1 MTLTASPSVAASA
14 AKYFNDN
21 FTAVLA
27 TGTVV
32 QSAYTAPAT
41 QAFADW
47 KVANADK
54 KFYLVAGDQGGVSQL
69 LKMASGGTKPQ
80 NAVEVDQNVAYG
92 IESAQLSPTDWLMA
106 RIADE
111 FRATSTAQ
119 SLGPALNQTP
129 EPDLSFDI
137 SSLGTADLRRLLK
150 ALGGKADD
158 EKRDFALGN
167 LADRRDALARLG
179 LSREYLSIALD
190 LQSRFAEEAVAMEK
204 EAVADNT
211 AAGVAAANALGAA
224 GAADAAAAAAANAA
238 AKADPRSA
246 SLDKAATDALAA
258 AVTARAAANVAVAA
272 FGETSARLA
281 EFPVFEK
288 MVNDA
293 LANLVAQ
300 STSEMAA
307 ARTAA
312 DLFDVTRSAAGA
324 LNSTLQGA
332 ADRMLAKFDQTIEQF
347 GSVLDLQQGTGAYVL
362 NTASAQAREALVQ
375 MVKADLVK
383 ALREPSKAEL
393 LQAAVPLGQGDAAP
407 VNALPEPRRAELVRA
422 AVPVGQGD
430 AALVRALRE
439 PSKAELLQAAMRL
452 GQGDVAL
459 GVVVGVPVLLSA
471 GAMGNLSTS
480 DLLQVIRA
488 TARKTANELIVATME
503 MVKSQQATI
512 RLKSADKI
520 ATLNDTITK
529 LAEAEAKRKEME
541 AIKIGMM
548 ILGGLMVLLAI
559 VVAVASLG
567 TASAAS
573 AGMVAASASTMAAA
587 TAAAAAAT
595 TAAVTAVT
603 VAAVSTI
610 MFATMTALSESKDS
624 NGVSQMDKLMA
635 KLAKSLA
642 PAGSEDPEAD
652 GAAAATGVMVGIQ
665 VAIMLI
671 IAVATMGTGLPGA
684 MSGMLSSV
692 ASTVSSAATAAVN
705 MAVRIATQSIME
717 TVKMV
722 AKVVMEAIKSLVAAA
737 QAAAK
742 AVAETVKT
750 AAETATAHLQMG
762 GAGGAMRLVAS
773 LAKEAAKDTLFV
785 ARTMTNATNLTQ
797 GAMTVVQADNQM
809 ELAGI
814 EQEVAMG
821 KAEVEKLKALIK
833 YLEALIQGDMEFAQA
848 LAEIQALLDKGVA
861 ELIRNLHGS
870 IMKMEEN
877 RFSPSN

>member
-1 MTLTASPSVAASA
+1 MTLTASTSVAASA

-32 QSAYTAPAT
+32 PSAYTAPAT

-69 LKMASGGTKPQ
+69 IKVASGGTKPQ

-106 RIADE
+106 RIADQ
-111 FRATSTAQ
+111 FRATSAAQ

-137 SSLGTADLRRLLK
+137 SSLDTASLRRLLK

-158 EKRDFALGN
+158 EQRDFAIGN

-179 LSREYLSIALD
+179 LSRENLSIALD
-190 LQSRFAEEAVAMEK
+190 LQSRFAQESVAMQK
-204 EAVADNT
+204 EAVDDNKAAKDVADS
-211 AAGVAAANALGAA
+211 
-224 GAADAAAAAAANAA
+224 AANAA
-238 AKADPRSA
+238 SAATAAATAARNAANDKPKDDGLRKAAEDAEAAASAARSA
-246 SLDKAATDALAA
+246 ADTA
-258 AVTARAAANVAVAA
+258 AVEY
-272 FGETSARLA
+272 GKTSTRLA

-300 STSEMAA
+300 SSSEMAA

-324 LNSTLQGA
+324 LNSTLQGT
-332 ADRMLAKFDQTIEQF
+332 ADRVLAQFDQVIAQF

-375 MVKADLVK
+375 LVKGELIK
-383 ALREPSKAEL
+383 ALREPAL
-393 LQAAVPLGQGDAAP
+393 LAATKPVASQLNTDDAQLGG
-407 VNALPEPRRAELVRA
+407 
-422 AVPVGQGD
+422 
-430 AALVRALRE
+430 
-439 PSKAELLQAAMRL
+439 AM
-452 GQGDVAL
+452 GM
-459 GVVVGVPVLLSA
+459 PVLMAA
-471 GAMGNLSTS
+471 GAMGNLSIN
-480 DLLQVIRA
+480 DLLQVIRSL
-488 TARKTANELIVATME
+488 ARKTANALIVATME

-548 ILGGLMVLLAI
+548 VLGGLMIFAAI
-559 VVAVASLG
+559 VVAVVSLG

-573 AGMVAASASTMAAA
+573 AAMVAASASTMAAA
-587 TAAAAAAT
+587 TAAAAVAT
-595 TAAVTAVT
+595 SAAVTAVT
-603 VAAVSTI
+603 IAAVSTI

-635 KLAKSLA
+635 KLAKALA
-642 PAGSEDPEAD
+642 PAGSDDPEAD
-652 GAAAATGVMVGIQ
+652 GADAATGVMVGIQ
-665 VAIMLI
+665 VAIMLL
-671 IAVATMGTGLPGA
+671 VALATLGTALPGA
-684 MSGMLSSV
+684 VAGMVTSV
-692 ASTVSSAATAAVN
+692 TSAVSSAVKAAVD
-705 MAVRIATQSIME
+705 AAIRIATQSIME

-722 AKVVMEAIKSLVAAA
+722 AKVVMEAIQAI
-737 QAAAK
+737 QAAAMAALK
-742 AVAETVKT
+742 AAASAATSVANSAKT
-750 AAETATAHLQMG
+750 AATSVVNSAKTAGAHLSMG
-762 GAGGAMRLVAS
+762 GVTGSMRLLAAV
-773 LAKEAAKDTLFV
+773 AKEAAPSALWV
-785 ARTMTNATNLTQ
+785 ARTTGNVANFTQ
-797 GAMTVVQADNQM
+797 GALAVEQGMNQM

-814 EQEVAMG
+814 EYAVAMG

-833 YLEALIQGDMEFAQA
+833 YLEALMEGDMEFSKE
-848 LAEIQALLDKGVA
+848 LAEIQAKLDKGVA
-861 ELIRNLHGS
+861 TLIRNEHGS
-870 IMKMEEN
+870 NMKMEEN
-877 RFSPSN
+877 RFSPA